1 MNIIVLQH
9 IKIEDPGHIKD
20 LMLADGFKLTTIEL
34 DEGEKIPSDLS
45 KFEGMFCM
53 GGPMD
58 TFMEQEYPWLIEEK
72 KAIKEFVVNLKKPYL
87 GFCLGCQLLG
97 EVIGGKVVKSNPAEI
112 GIMDIN
118 FTKEKNEDIL
128 FSKFPEQ
135 IKSLQWHSYE
145 VQGIENNKD
154 VTLLAS
160 SPVTKYQI
168 FKYQNHAYA
177 IQFHIEI
184 KETTVNEWGCV
195 PEYKKALEDQLGD
208 GALEKFD
215 KAAKNNMTDMNNYS
229 KILYKNFKNKLKLGP
244 QVKFKKAKLPLKK
257 KLVGNYTILEPLNV
271 SKHSKGL
278 YSEYSKDKK
287 NIIWTYL
294 PYGPFKTYLNFRNWM
309 KSFCLNKDPFFYSIY
324 SKRQKKYCGMASYLR
339 IEPDHGSIEVGHI
352 NYSPLLQNS
361 VEGTETMY
369 LMMKNAFE
377 VLGNRR
383 YEWKCNNLNS
393 SSKKAALRLGFRFE
407 GVFRQM
413 FIFKG
418 RSRDSAWFSI
428 LDKEWPKN
436 KKRFLNY
443 LKKINFDKN
452 FKQIKKL

>member
-1 MNIIVLQH
+1 MKIISLQH
-9 IKIEDPGHIKD
+9 IAIEDPGTFKD
-20 LMLADGFKLTTIEL
+20 FLLADGHKLTTIQL
-34 DEGEKIPSDLS
+34 DEGENIPSNLDEFDAML
-45 KFEGMFCM
+45 CM

-58 TFMEQEYPWLIEEK
+58 TFMEDEFNWLVGEK
-72 KAIKEFVVNLKKPYL
+72 KAIGEYVLNLKKPFL

-97 EVIGGKVVKSNPAEI
+97 EVIGGKVVKSSPAEI

-145 VQGIENNKD
+145 VQEIENNKD

-229 KILYKNFKNKLKLGP
+229 KILYQNFKK
-244 QVKFKKAKLPLKK
+244 
-257 KLVGNYTILEPLNV
+257 IL
-271 SKHSKGL
+271 
-278 YSEYSKDKK
+278 
-287 NIIWTYL
+287 
-294 PYGPFKTYLNFRNWM
+294 
-309 KSFCLNKDPFFYSIY
+309 
-324 SKRQKKYCGMASYLR
+324 
-339 IEPDHGSIEVGHI
+339 
-352 NYSPLLQNS
+352 
-361 VEGTETMY
+361 
-369 LMMKNAFE
+369 
-377 VLGNRR
+377 
-383 YEWKCNNLNS
+383 WK
-393 SSKKAALRLGFRFE
+393 
-407 GVFRQM
+407 
-413 FIFKG
+413 I
-418 RSRDSAWFSI
+418 
-428 LDKEWPKN
+428 
-436 KKRFLNY
+436 
-443 LKKINFDKN
+443 
-452 FKQIKKL
+452 